1 MTQKISAERK
11 IRDALVDLLIKKP
24 FHKITVTD
32 ITSTAH
38 INRSTY
44 YYHYYKIDE
53 VLDKVIQVAV
63 EDLIEIMLKSI
74 SSHGKYTID
83 NRILPSTKIM
93 FSHIYKY
100 RKYYT
105 ALIGSDVS
113 NRFSN
118 TFVIAITDF
127 NSRLK
132 VTFNDDIDLLI
143 NRKMHDNFYAYAA
156 FGQVKY
162 WIDNDFEHSAEYMA
176 EQLTNFMFMK
186 VENIVYRV

>member
-1 MTQKISAERK
+1 M
-11 IRDALVDLLIKKP
+11 
-24 FHKITVTD
+24 
-32 ITSTAH
+32 
-38 INRSTY
+38 
-44 YYHYYKIDE
+44 
-53 VLDKVIQVAV
+53 
-63 EDLIEIMLKSI
+63 MLKSI
-74 SSHGKYTID
+74 SSHKKYTID

-105 ALIGSDVS
+105 ALINSDVS
-113 NRFSN
+113 NRFSI
-118 TFVIAITDF
+118 TFVTAITEF

-132 VTFNDDIDLLI
+132 VIFDDDINLSI

-162 WIDNDFEHSAEYMA
+162 WIDSNFEDSADYMA

-186 VENIVYRV
+186 VENIVYRI